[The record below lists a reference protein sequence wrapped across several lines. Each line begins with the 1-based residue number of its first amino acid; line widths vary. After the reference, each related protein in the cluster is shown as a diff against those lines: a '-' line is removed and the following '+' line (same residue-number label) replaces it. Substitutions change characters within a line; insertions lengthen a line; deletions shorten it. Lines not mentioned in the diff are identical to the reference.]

1 MTPELP
7 LVSEA
12 PILVREASPSKAV
25 TAIMALEPTPLGL
38 TKLLTLVALAI
49 KEALGKL
56 WVVF

>member
-1 MTPELP
+1 M
-7 LVSEA
+7 SEA
-12 PILVREASPSKAV
+12 PILVREVSPLKAV
-25 TAIMALEPTPLGL
+25 TAIMALKHTPLGL

>member
-1 MTPELP
+1 M
-7 LVSEA
+7 SEA

-25 TAIMALEPTPLGL
+25 TAIMALKPTPLGL